1 MAKLQSGTTIYGN
14 ASVNTYLTVGS
25 YLSVAGN
32 ISGANL
38 STVGNISA
46 TGNVMTVG
54 VFVGNGA
61 GLTNVPFTGN
71 VNKITNGT
79 SNIAIPLANGS
90 ITFAV
95 GNVANT
101 LVIDPGSL
109 TMYGSFA
116 TPKVI
121 NSNVQISVDVNA
133 MLYGPLTVSPGVSLT
148 VPTSST
154 LYVYGSA

>member
-1 MAKLQSGTTIYGN
+1 MAKLQSGTTVYGN
-14 ASVNTYLTVGS
+14 ANVTTYLTVGTF
-25 YLSVAGN
+25 LSVAGDVN
-32 ISGANL
+32 AGNLLTSGN
-38 STVGNISA
+38 TSA
-46 TGNVMTVG
+46 TGNIITSG

-71 VNKITNGT
+71 VNQITNGT
-79 SNIAIPLANGS
+79 SNIAIPQANGS

-95 GNVANT
+95 ANVANT

-121 NSNVQISVDVNA
+121 NSNVQISGNVNA